1 MFVSLFFCGLSLLRR
16 LKDVPIGSDRA
27 RISFGRSTADRRADV
42 HVGLLSY
49 IGSLQS
55 TPFAHRVAN

>member
-42 HVGLLSY
+42 GLLSY

-55 TPFAHRVAN
+55 TPFAHCVAN